1 MTLEPATRHTS
12 SVDTGAATWL
22 GHAWSRVKIIL
33 CNIKLTHIRGE
44 GQGQGAHRVG
54 PQLHEAA
61 PHHGAAAED
70 EVADLRHAHVAAHV
84 EDGVAADLERAESRV
99 TCHGMHT
106 LTVGWRVEVVT
117 SSLGL
122 CGATC
127 RYMLAEAVAGPEK
140 AALSMSPLT
149 SIRLTPLPTRRHSDL
164 KTQRV
169 DSTGY
174 WGSRDSNPSVSLP
187 HLTLLVCLQAAS
199 PCPGSLT
206 FQYHD
211 Y

>member
-1 MTLEPATRHTS
+1 MC
-12 SVDTGAATWL
+12 
-22 GHAWSRVKIIL
+22 K
-33 CNIKLTHIRGE
+33 IKLTHIGGE
-44 GQGQGAHRVG
+44 RQGQGAHRVG
-54 PQLHEAA
+54 PQLHEPA

-99 TCHGMHT
+99 TCHVSRLHT
-106 LTVGWRVEVVT
+106 LTVGRRVEVVT

-127 RYMLAEAVAGPEK
+127 RYMLAVAVAGPEK

-164 KTQRV
+164 ETPRV
-169 DSTGY
+169 DTGEKRLQ
-174 WGSRDSNPSVSLP
+174 SISVPASPDTASVSPGRLPVSWLP
-187 HLTLLVCLQAAS
+187 HLPIS
-199 PCPGSLT
+199 
-206 FQYHD
+206 
-211 Y
+211 

>member
-1 MTLEPATRHTS
+1 M
-12 SVDTGAATWL
+12 
-22 GHAWSRVKIIL
+22 AWSRGQK
-33 CNIKLTHIRGE
+33 CQIKLTHIGGE

-127 RYMLAEAVAGPEK
+127 RYMLAEAVAGP
-140 AALSMSPLT
+140 
-149 SIRLTPLPTRRHSDL
+149 
-164 KTQRV
+164 
-169 DSTGY
+169 
-174 WGSRDSNPSVSLP
+174 
-187 HLTLLVCLQAAS
+187 
-199 PCPGSLT
+199 
-206 FQYHD
+206 
-211 Y
+211 

>member
-1 MTLEPATRHTS
+1 M
-12 SVDTGAATWL
+12 
-22 GHAWSRVKIIL
+22 
-33 CNIKLTHIRGE
+33 
-44 GQGQGAHRVG
+44 
-54 PQLHEAA
+54 
-61 PHHGAAAED
+61 
-70 EVADLRHAHVAAHV
+70 
-84 EDGVAADLERAESRV
+84 AADLERAESRV
-99 TCHGMHT
+99 TCHVSRLHT
-106 LTVGWRVEVVT
+106 LTVGRRVEVVT

-127 RYMLAEAVAGPEK
+127 RYMLAVAVAGPEK

-164 KTQRV
+164 ETPRV
-169 DSTGY
+169 DTGEKRLQ
-174 WGSRDSNPSVSLP
+174 SISVPASLP

-206 FQYHD
+206 LQYHD